1 MEEAMKDTELIDRL
15 NQLETPG
22 HIETFTPDEAELLG
36 AFEELALSEDD
47 AIQGAID
54 LLNDSVKF

>member
-1 MEEAMKDTELIDRL
+1 MKNTDLVDRL

>member
-1 MEEAMKDTELIDRL
+1 MKNTGLVDRL

-22 HIETFTPDEAELLG
+22 HIETFAPDEAEFLG